1 MPSRF
6 GPNDFAACGR
16 CGSGRVHPKLLV
28 MGPIAGIDS
37 DSRSY
42 VCRACGHEGL
52 PIFFDTQEARAQ
64 FEREKKGLWAEDV
77 KPSGPQ
83 VLTIPILPIQTDPLL
98 PIKILEHLPGRVAS
112 VTGVR
117 WDGARLGPTAYHVS
131 YQEYWDAIGGP
142 RYNAARVFMLDLAG
156 INRANPN
163 FEVTRHLVKRSD
175 VWLDSG
181 GREPEEVMDG
191 YMLDVERVVA
201 GTKTLRSPDAF
212 AGLYALSND
221 VLPCI
226 DWDGKVL
233 WRGGHAGPT
242 ELRDVANL
250 LRGIG
255 FPSACVMDLRR
266 LGTELGPDP
275 AFLATLDGIDLDLYV
290 GGGLQESDVLRLG
303 EKGFAGG
310 LVDPFTPVIRD
321 LLAKLPK
328 GPTTTEAGAPA
339 PVLKKGPVDGSVP
352 APGGIPA
359 YP

>member
-1 MPSRF
+1 MARRF
-6 GPNDFAACGR
+6 GPTDFAACAR
-16 CGSGRVHPKLLV
+16 CGSGQVHAKLLI
-28 MGPIAGIDS
+28 MGPIAGVDS
-37 DSRSY
+37 DSRSF
-42 VCRACGHEGL
+42 VCHACGHEGL
-52 PIFFDTQEARAQ
+52 PIFFDTEGARAQ
-64 FEREKKGLWAEDV
+64 FEREKQGMWDPEPKAAAKGV
-77 KPSGPQ
+77 
-83 VLTIPILPIQTDPLL
+83 VTIPILPIVTDPLIDIRGL
-98 PIKILEHLPGRVAS
+98 DLLPGRVAS

-117 WDGARLGPTAYHVS
+117 WDAGHLGPTAYHVS
-131 YQEYWDAIGGP
+131 YQDYWDAIGGP

-275 AFLATLDGIDLDLYV
+275 AFLATLDGLDLDLYV

-321 LLAKLPK
+321 LISKLPK
-328 GPTTTEAGAPA
+328 APTTTEASSPAPA
-339 PVLKKGPVDGSVP
+339 SRTTAAPGSVP
-352 APGGIPA
+352 SSGWAHV
-359 YP
+359 

>member
-1 MPSRF
+1 
-6 GPNDFAACGR
+6 
-16 CGSGRVHPKLLV
+16 
-28 MGPIAGIDS
+28 
-37 DSRSY
+37 
-42 VCRACGHEGL
+42 
-52 PIFFDTQEARAQ
+52 
-64 FEREKKGLWAEDV
+64 
-77 KPSGPQ
+77 
-83 VLTIPILPIQTDPLL
+83 
-98 PIKILEHLPGRVAS
+98 
-112 VTGVR
+112 
-117 WDGARLGPTAYHVS
+117 
-131 YQEYWDAIGGP
+131 
-142 RYNAARVFMLDLAG
+142 MLDLAG

-201 GTKTLRSPDAF
+201 GTKTLPSPDAF